1 MERDEVTV
9 LNDEPDFDFL
19 ENKTLVIRRQIL
31 EMISSVGSG
40 HPGGSLSC
48 VEILTTLYF
57 HTMNIDPDRP
67 RWNDRDR
74 FVLSKGH
81 AAPAL
86 YATLAEKGFFSL
98 KDQKPLRSIGSNLQG
113 HPDRHRLP
121 GIDASTGSLGN
132 GLSIGLGI
140 ALAGKLNDQNYKTY
154 VLLGDGECNE
164 GLIWE
169 AAMAASHH
177 KAENLIAVIDRNG
190 LQIDG
195 PTEQVMGLEP
205 LARKWE
211 SFGWHVLQVDGHDMK
226 ALISAFEQ
234 AKQHRHQPSVII
246 AHLIKGSG
254 VSYMEWVA
262 SFHGKPPNH
271 EELTSALQE
280 LSKGYK

>member
-1 MERDEVTV
+1 MNENLDIEY
-9 LNDEPDFDFL
+9 L
-19 ENKTLVIRRQIL
+19 ENMTITIRRQIL
-31 EMISSVGSG
+31 EMISTAGSG

-57 HTMNIDPDRP
+57 HIMNIDPKNP
-67 RWNDRDR
+67 AWKDRDR

-86 YATLAEKGFFSL
+86 YAVLAEKGFFCL
-98 KDQKPLRSIGSNLQG
+98 KEQKPLRSINSSLQG

-121 GIDASTGSLGN
+121 GIDVSTGSLGN

-140 ALAGKLNDQNYKTY
+140 ALAGKLNNKDYQTY
-154 VLLGDGECNE
+154 VVLGDGECNE
-164 GLIWE
+164 GLVWE

-177 KAENLIAVIDRNG
+177 RAENLIAVIDRNG

-211 SFGWHVLQVDGHDMK
+211 SFGWNVIQVDGHDIK
-226 ALISAFEQ
+226 ALISAFKQ
-234 AKQHRHQPSVII
+234 AKEHKHQPSVII

-262 SFHGKPPNH
+262 HFHGKPLNH
-271 EELTSALQE
+271 EELISALKE

>member
-1 MERDEVTV
+1 M
-9 LNDEPDFDFL
+9 NDPPDLEFL
-19 ENKTLVIRRQIL
+19 ESKAFAIRRQIL
-31 EMISSVGSG
+31 EMISRVGSG

-48 VEILTTLYF
+48 VEILIALYF
-57 HTMNIDPDRP
+57 HVMNIDPNKP
-67 RWNDRDR
+67 RWEDRDR
-74 FVLSKGH
+74 FILSKGH

-86 YATLAEKGFFSL
+86 YATLAEKGFFSIE
-98 KDQKPLRSIGSNLQG
+98 DQKPLRSIESRLQG

-121 GIDASTGSLGN
+121 GVDVSTGSLGN
-132 GLSIGLGI
+132 GLSLGLGI
-140 ALAGKLNDQNYKTY
+140 TLAGKLNKQDYRTY

-164 GLIWE
+164 GLVWE

-177 KAENLIAVIDRNG
+177 RAENLIAVIDRNG

-195 PTEQVMGLEP
+195 PTEKVMGIEP

-211 SFGWHVLQVDGHDMK
+211 SFGWNVLQVDGHDIK

-234 AKQHRHQPSVII
+234 AKHHRHQPSVII

-262 SFHGKPPNH
+262 DFHGKPLNQ
-271 EELTSALQE
+271 EELISALGE

>member
-1 MERDEVTV
+1 M
-9 LNDEPDFDFL
+9 EPDDVIILNNKPDLNFL
-19 ENKTLVIRRQIL
+19 ERTTVEIRRQIL
-31 EMISSVGSG
+31 EMISRVGSG

-57 HTMNIDPDRP
+57 HIMNINPNKP
-67 RWNDRDR
+67 KWKDRDR
-74 FVLSKGH
+74 FILSKGH

-86 YATLAEKGFFSL
+86 YTTLAKRGFFTL
-98 KDQKPLRSIGSNLQG
+98 KDQKNLRSLGSNLQG
-113 HPDRHRLP
+113 HPDRKRLP
-121 GIDASTGSLGN
+121 GVDVSTGSLGN
-132 GLSIGLGI
+132 GLSVGLGI
-140 ALAGKLNDQNYKTY
+140 ALAGNLNKQDYQTY

-164 GLIWE
+164 GLVWE
-169 AAMAASHH
+169 AAMAASHY
-177 KAENLIAVIDRNG
+177 KAENLIAIIDRNG

-211 SFGWHVLQVDGHDMK
+211 SFGWNVLQVDGHDIK
-226 ALISAFEQ
+226 ALISAFEL
-234 AKQHRHQPSVII
+234 AKRHRHRPSIII

-262 SFHGKPPNH
+262 DFHGKPPNH
-271 EELTSALQE
+271 EELVSALQE